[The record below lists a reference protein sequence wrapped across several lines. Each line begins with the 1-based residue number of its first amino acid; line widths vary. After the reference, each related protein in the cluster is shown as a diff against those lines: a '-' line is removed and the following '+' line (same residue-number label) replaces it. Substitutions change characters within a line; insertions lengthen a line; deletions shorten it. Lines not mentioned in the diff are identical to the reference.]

1 MATKPSKNH
10 PWKNGIT
17 PAISKWAREQSEITN
32 VQTVL
37 VARSEGLKKKDSRKL
52 EGGLQ

>member
-1 MATKPSKNH
+1 MTNKPSKNH

-17 PAISKWAREQSEITN
+17 PTISKWAREQSEITN

-37 VARSEGLKKKDSRKL
+37 VARSEGLRKKDSKKL
-52 EGGLQ
+52 EGGLR

>member
-1 MATKPSKNH
+1 MVSKPGKDH

-37 VARSEGLKKKDSRKL
+37 VARSEGLRKKDSRKL